1 MRHARRALGSVP
13 GARLRRSNSAQNILN
28 AAASLPA
35 ARSGGADASPRAA
48 EESPDSRNVDALT
61 RSASQCSLG
70 AEDYWRGLLDANPA
84 MDDAENETAGEGG
97 ADLFAFA

>member
-1 MRHARRALGSVP
+1 M
-13 GARLRRSNSAQNILN
+13 RRSNSAQNILN

-48 EESPDSRNVDALT
+48 EEPPDSRNVDALT

-84 MDDAENETAGEGG
+84 TNDAENETAGEGG